1 MENPL
6 RRRVAG
12 GTSELQYRRDRVSVH
27 IVYQGEPGAYSHLA
41 CQEHFP
47 GHEPV
52 ACVSFAQAF
61 ARVRDGAADRAMIP
75 VENTVAGRV
84 SDIYHLLPEGGL
96 FITGERYQ
104 PIHHQLLGV
113 PGAKLEGVKTARSH
127 PMALGQVRE
136 NLKKLGI
143 TAIADVDTAAAARKV
158 AERKDLSVAAVAS
171 RTAAEVYGL
180 NILASDI
187 QDSGSNT
194 TRFIVLEREAVIPLA
209 DKGPVVSSY
218 VFRLRSVPSAL
229 YKALGGFASN
239 GLNLTK
245 LESYMVGGGFK
256 AAQFYCDVEGHPES
270 RAMQLA
276 LEELAFFTEDVR
288 HLGSY
293 PADPVRASVS

>member
-1 MENPL
+1 MTA
-6 RRRVAG
+6 R
-12 GTSELQYRRDRVSVH
+12 

-41 CQEHFP
+41 CREHFP
-47 GHEPV
+47 DHEPV

-61 ARVRDGAADRAMIP
+61 ARVREGEAELAMIP

-113 PGAKLEGVKTARSH
+113 PGASLDGVNVARSH

-136 NLKKLGI
+136 SLKRLGI
-143 TAIADVDTAAAARKV
+143 TAVADVDTAAAARKV
-158 AERKDLSVAAVAS
+158 AERADPGVAAVAS

-180 NILASDI
+180 DVLQADI

-194 TRFIVLEREAVIPLA
+194 TRFIVLERSARVP
-209 DKGPVVSSY
+209 DPQSGPVVSSY

-245 LESYMVGGGFK
+245 LESYMVGGGFN
-256 AAQFYCDVEGHPES
+256 AAQFYCDVEGHPDS
-270 RAMQLA
+270 AAMRNA
-276 LEELAFFTEDVR
+276 LEELDFFSEEIR

-293 PADPVRASVS
+293 AADPVRADVS